1 MFAKHPALPPI
12 VRCPGLELFLT
23 QVPGI
28 FLSVQQPRLPAVSG
42 ADDRLSALVEALGA
56 YVQDALELH
65 QGQLQEQAI
74 RQHCLQAQQV
84 GLQEAVPL
92 GNGQFGKR
100 LGDVWQQY
108 TCTAIT
114 VPVREADHCL
124 SAIPVTHPSL
134 GFHSFRTRVLQATAS
149 AKPCLEHFP
158 VRVRTTTGWIR
169 LLPAIT
175 AEPAAC
181 PAQQAAHILHHHADH
196 PTGLY
201 TEHDLQNGSTSN
213 PSPPFDVP

>member
-1 MFAKHPALPPI
+1 MSKRNQNTDSVRGRCASIRPGGGPRSLCP
-12 VRCPGLELFLT
+12 RCPGGT
-23 QVPGI
+23 SRPA
-28 FLSVQQPRLPAVSG
+28 PRAGHPTT
-42 ADDRLSALVEALGA
+42 
-56 YVQDALELH
+56 LH
-65 QGQLQEQAI
+65 ST
-74 RQHCLQAQQV
+74 QAQQV

-124 SAIPVTHPSL
+124 SAIPVTHPSW
-134 GFHSFRTRVLQATAS
+134 GFLSFRTRVLQATAS
-149 AKPCLEHFP
+149 AEPCLEHFP
-158 VRVRTTTGWIR
+158 VRVHTTTGWIC

-175 AEPAAC
+175 AEPAPR
-181 PAQQAAHILHHHADH
+181 PAQQAAHILHHHADR

-201 TEHDLQNGSTSN
+201 RDMNCRSGSTSN